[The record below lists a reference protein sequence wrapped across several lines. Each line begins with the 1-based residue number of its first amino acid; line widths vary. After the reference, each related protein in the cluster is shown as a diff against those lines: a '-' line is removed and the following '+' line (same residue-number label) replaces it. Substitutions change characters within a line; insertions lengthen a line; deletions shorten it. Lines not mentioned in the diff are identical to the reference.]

1 MKILQGQD
9 YSLPFFA
16 QNSSGGI
23 VDLTGAAIMFSV
35 KSSLDN
41 GVYDLQEKN
50 TAAGGSDVQIKTI
63 DATRGIFIVNIARVD
78 TLLWDS
84 DLYWFDYVI
93 QVGTNNY
100 VHSESFKLIK
110 TVNKDGTDMTI
121 RRSGTTAQR
130 DRKSVV

>member
-93 QVGTNNY
+93 QAGANNY

-130 DRKSVV
+130 

>member
-23 VDLTGAAIMFSV
+23 VDLTDAAIVFSV

-93 QVGTNNY
+93 Q
-100 VHSESFKLIK
+100 SEEHTSELQSL
-110 TVNKDGTDMTI
+110 
-121 RRSGTTAQR
+121 R
-130 DRKSVV
+130 